1 MVARL
6 LDRMNEG
13 SKEGGAPNVVLEVA
27 SAKELRKLRWWQQ
40 GDRDLHTPDKL
51 AERYSNRHHP
61 SVRAVLDAF
70 YQAAMYR
77 VSGAGP
83 SSSAAVPPE
92 KGMINR
98 EMYVGIFT
106 KIG

>member
-40 GDRDLHTPDKL
+40 GDRDLHT
-51 AERYSNRHHP
+51 R
-61 SVRAVLDAF
+61 
-70 YQAAMYR
+70 
-77 VSGAGP
+77 
-83 SSSAAVPPE
+83 
-92 KGMINR
+92 
-98 EMYVGIFT
+98 
-106 KIG
+106 